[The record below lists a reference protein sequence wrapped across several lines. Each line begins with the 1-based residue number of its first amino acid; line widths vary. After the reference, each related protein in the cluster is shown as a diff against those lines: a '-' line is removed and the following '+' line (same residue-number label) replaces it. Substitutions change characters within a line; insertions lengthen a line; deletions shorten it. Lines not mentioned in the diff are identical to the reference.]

1 LSIQKIMARKADND
15 RGMPNQTVKKTGIT
29 SDQEPKSKE

>member
-1 LSIQKIMARKADND
+1 MIAIKVDSE

-29 SDQEPKSKE
+29 SDQEP